1 MDRDDVID
9 TLNDLIET
17 SLDGEGGFQT
27 CADTVTNPTLKM
39 FFEQKAMRCR
49 EGARQLQQIVR
60 EMGGSP
66 DREGSVSGDMHR
78 FWMNIKSSIA
88 GMDDH
93 AVLDEC
99 ERGEDAAKESYENA
113 LKQDL
118 PGDVRLVVERQ
129 YAEVKANH
137 DRVKELRNIT
147 A

>member
-17 SLDGEGGFQT
+17 SLDGEAGFRI
-27 CADTVTNPTLKM
+27 CADTVKNPTLKV

-49 EGARQLQQIVR
+49 EGAVQLQEIVR
-60 EMGGSP
+60 EMGGDP
-66 DREGSVSGDMHR
+66 DREGSMSGDMHR
-78 FWMNIKSSIA
+78 FWINIKSTITD
-88 GMDDH
+88 MDDH
-93 AVLDEC
+93 AVLDAC
-99 ERGEDAAKESYENA
+99 ERGEDATKASYEKA

-118 PGDVRLVVERQ
+118 PADVRLVVERQ
-129 YAEVKANH
+129 FREVRTNH